1 MPLSRGLNFTAMEP
15 LISWDSEKRKFLC
28 CLYRFWDRDIN
39 AYKAVFDAV
48 YRDDLRNAGFRDG
61 APKERLRGQWHHLKS
76 RVLPDW
82 VDVHLS
88 PFDKDGRWAPFI
100 ATIRRTLRS
109 LEIRPRE
116 NTGVDEVV
124 GEYIT
129 HEIEEEPADVLV
141 HEDRTLCKYG
151 DKECFWCVQERNMEI
166 TNRRGNPRL
175 RDGIPPVL
183 YRWSNVDSQGI
194 NTKNLLVA
202 GLFDDWDRY
211 FSPNTIRPEKFVEY
225 FRKHVHIE
233 EVPSPFIST
242 FKSMLSPVHRA
253 IRNKEGALI
262 SVIDTKGLDFVYSAR
277 NLFRTHKVRVG
288 NSYYNGAGEFLIWGK
303 VPSSNIICSFKV
315 STLEQI
321 ADEHNDIAEIL
332 QLDTIALYKCNRNA
346 LKAALSQRGHYSD
359 RTSGNIIGKL
369 LSLLQVRFEYSD
381 EIGRGMFYS
390 WRLRKPDNPGEAFYE
405 GIRTGYGHSPET
417 PMTAVE
423 HQHREVYVISDDEDD
438 DDDESVTEAGLSED
452 EEN

>member
-1 MPLSRGLNFTAMEP
+1 MALSGGLSFTAMEP

-48 YRDDLRNAGFRDG
+48 YHDDLRNAGFRNG

-88 PFDKDGRWAPFI
+88 PFDKEGRWAPFV

-109 LEIRPRE
+109 LHIHLRE
-116 NTGVDEVV
+116 STVDPVDAATYE
-124 GEYIT
+124 
-129 HEIEEEPADVLV
+129 HEIEELPANVSM
-141 HEDRTLCKYG
+141 HGDRALCKYG
-151 DKECFWCVQERNMEI
+151 DKVCFWCVQERII
-166 TNRRGNPRL
+166 TNTRGNPRAK
-175 RDGIPPVL
+175 GNYIPPVL

-194 NTKNLLVA
+194 NTRNILVA
-202 GLFDDWDRY
+202 GLFEDWDQY
-211 FSPNTIRPEKFVEY
+211 FSPNTIRPDKFQDY
-225 FRKHVHIE
+225 FRKHVHIA

-242 FKSMLSPVHRA
+242 CKSMLSPVHRA

-277 NLFRTHKVRVG
+277 NLCWLHKVRVG
-288 NSYYNGAGEFLIWGK
+288 KSTYNGAGEFLIWGK
-303 VPSSNIICSFKV
+303 VPSSNIVCSFKA

-321 ADEHNDIAEIL
+321 ANEHGDIAELL
-332 QLDTIALYKCNRNA
+332 QLDTIASYERNRKA
-346 LKAALSQRGHYSD
+346 LHTALSEQGHYSD
-359 RTSGNIIGKL
+359 RTSGKLIGKL
-369 LSLLQVRFEYSD
+369 LSLLQVRFEYSG

-390 WRLRKPDNPGEAFYE
+390 WRLRRPDNPGEAFYE
-405 GIRTGYGHSPET
+405 GIRAGY
-417 PMTAVE
+417 
-423 HQHREVYVISDDEDD
+423 
-438 DDDESVTEAGLSED
+438 
-452 EEN
+452 

>member
-1 MPLSRGLNFTAMEP
+1 MALSGGLNFTATEP

-82 VDVHLS
+82 VDIHLS

-109 LEIRPRE
+109 LDIRLRE

-124 GEYIT
+124 DEYIT
-129 HEIEEEPADVLV
+129 HEIEEKPADVSV

-151 DKECFWCVQERNMEI
+151 DKECFWCVQERIMEI
-166 TNRRGNPRL
+166 TNRRGNTRL
-175 RDGIPPVL
+175 REDGIPPVL

-225 FRKHVHIE
+225 FRKHVHRE

-242 FKSMLSPVHRA
+242 FMSMLSPVHRA

-277 NLFRTHKVRVG
+277 DLFRTHKVRVG
-288 NSYYNGAGEFLIWGK
+288 KSFYNGAGEFLIWGK

-321 ADEHNDIAEIL
+321 ADEHKDIAELL
-332 QLDTIALYKCNRNA
+332 QLDTIATYKCNRHA

-359 RTSGNIIGKL
+359 HTSGNIIGKL
-369 LSLLQVRFEYSD
+369 LSLLQVRYEYSD

-390 WRLRKPDNPGEAFYE
+390 WRLRYLWRLRKSDNPGEAFYE
-405 GIRTGYGHSPET
+405 GIRTGY
-417 PMTAVE
+417 
-423 HQHREVYVISDDEDD
+423 
-438 DDDESVTEAGLSED
+438 
-452 EEN
+452 